1 MDTDIF
7 LARCE
12 SLDDGLHDLVNECY
26 DSLTEAIDDEEKQ
39 RLVLLAKEKITL
51 FNDLTADVE
60 YAPHKEE
67 IKCFNRYINHL
78 KKFVQEV

>member
-26 DSLTEAIDDEEKQ
+26 DSLTEAIDDEEKE
-39 RLVLLAKEKITL
+39 RLVRLAKGKITL
-51 FNDLTADVE
+51 FNELSADVE
-60 YAPHKEE
+60 YVPHKEE
-67 IKCFNRYINHL
+67 IKGFNRYINQL
-78 KKFVQEV
+78 KKFVQEA